1 MQISDSPDGPGTGQG
16 AGCTEEQDKKLRV
29 ASQRKVRLHC
39 HRPRATAA
47 AHWMCYEEIR
57 INLTLREFKLVKLI
71 QEPEVLSDVLFL
83 L

>member
-1 MQISDSPDGPGTGQG
+1 MALGRDR
-16 AGCTEEQDKKLRV
+16 AQDVQKNKKLHV

-71 QEPEVLSDVLFL
+71 QEPEVLSYVLFL
-83 L
+83 P